1 MSFTTSVE
9 QSISAASDLAP
20 VLPSRW
26 ALTWRQLAVCSA
38 FCGLFLYL
46 NYAPVI
52 QSDTWVQA
60 ALGRTTVTSWSLPT
74 VDAAQPFTE
83 GMKIVSTSWLSD
95 ATIALAERFG
105 GREAAFHM
113 IAVTGTLLFA
123 ALAWLFHRQARSLPL
138 TLASLVMVWLLGVRP
153 ATLSVAELFG
163 LLCLT
168 AMLAV
173 IQSLLREEARADEGQ
188 ASDVAAKLSPA
199 WRPWV
204 LLGGIQLAWTN
215 LHASF
220 PVGIAVLACYA
231 LGRGL
236 EAPRGAR
243 RPIAVLGDR
252 FAQRWILL
260 AELAAIL
267 ALITPYGFRLPAEL
281 WRILTSVPMRTA
293 SPWPTLQLTSVSGL
307 AFLASFA
314 LLAAIL
320 RRSRRRVLAAE
331 VILWSVGALA
341 VAVTSRAV
349 PWYAV
354 IWTFALLPHVADV
367 WAQRPARDAA
377 TQRTASAAGRF
388 SVTLACVA
396 VVWVTFCL
404 SPVSSGLLGRAAQTK
419 RQLGTTLPAAVVDH
433 LRQQAEPQVVFAP
446 VEWADWLAWD
456 QAPKVGAMMTSN
468 VQWVPRKVWLD
479 YQRVLKADA
488 GWQQALE
495 RYHVDC
501 LLVHTSRQPE
511 LARAVRLSQRWQVT
525 VEAEGALLAVP
536 RRKDAGSTEHESEPA
551 DPVSEHGG
559 EKSGIRPAGWQAA
572 VLGFLP

>member
-1 MSFTTSVE
+1 V
-9 QSISAASDLAP
+9 
-20 VLPSRW
+20 
-26 ALTWRQLAVCSA
+26 
-38 FCGLFLYL
+38 
-46 NYAPVI
+46 
-52 QSDTWVQA
+52 
-60 ALGRTTVTSWSLPT
+60 
-74 VDAAQPFTE
+74 
-83 GMKIVSTSWLSD
+83 
-95 ATIALAERFG
+95 
-105 GREAAFHM
+105 FHLV
-113 IAVTGTLLFA
+113 AVTGTLLFA
-123 ALAWLFHRQARSLPL
+123 ALAWLFHRQARPLPL
-138 TLASLVMVWLLGVRP
+138 TLGSLVMVWLLGVRP

-173 IQSLLREEARADEGQ
+173 IQSLLREECRADEGE
-188 ASDVAAKLSPA
+188 ASDVAAKPSPA

-204 LLGGIQLAWTN
+204 VLGAIQLAWTN

-220 PVGIAVLACYA
+220 PVGIAVLTCYA

-236 EAPRGAR
+236 EAGRGAR

-252 FAQRWILL
+252 FVQRWILL

-281 WRILTSVPMRTA
+281 WRVLTSVPMRAA

-314 LLAAIL
+314 PLAAIL

-367 WAQRPARDAA
+367 WAQRPVRDAA
-377 TQRTASAAGRF
+377 TQRGAPATGRF
-388 SVTLACVA
+388 SLTLACVA

-419 RQLGTTLPAAVVDH
+419 RQLGTALPAAVVDH
-433 LRQQAEPQVVFAP
+433 LRQQTEPQVVFAP

-468 VQWVPRKVWLD
+468 VQWVPHKVWLD
-479 YQRVLKADA
+479 YQRVLRADL
-488 GWQQALE
+488 GWEQALE

-501 LLVHTSRQPE
+501 LLVHTARQPE
-511 LARAVRLSQRWQVT
+511 LARGVRLSSQWQVAL
-525 VEAEGALLAVP
+525 ESEGALLAIP
-536 RRKDAGSTEHESEPA
+536 RRTDASGQNQNGGPSEP
-551 DPVSEHGG
+551 VSGG
-559 EKSGIRPAGWQAA
+559 GGGDRSGIRQGQGRAA
-572 VLGFLP
+572 AIGFFPRESHHGSKQG